1 MLVQRRTGFAR
12 IAALLAGLVTLSP
25 ALLQANGSASTSV
38 MLAPDT
44 AAASRVQ
51 WTVRMLTP
59 YCGGYKV
66 GGYVTIRFL
75 PPFILP
81 PSVPSAAVSFA
92 DGPATVTR
100 KDDILQ
106 IAPAP
111 GRIWSMLCGA
121 ELPLEIVLSKGA
133 GLRNPARRGTYAVEV
148 STEANP
154 KPIRVPVVVGPARP

>member
-1 MLVQRRTGFAR
+1 MKLWTRFPRVAV
-12 IAALLAGLVTLSP
+12 LLTGLVTLL
-25 ALLQANGSASTSV
+25 ATFLQANGSASTSV

-59 YCGGYKV
+59 YCGGYKI
-66 GGYVTIRFL
+66 GSYVTVRFL
-75 PPFILP
+75 SPFILP
-81 PSVPSAAVSFA
+81 PTIPSGAISFA
-92 DGPATVTR
+92 DGPATVIR
-100 KDDILQ
+100 KGNILQ
-106 IAPAP
+106 IAPVP

-133 GLRNPARRGTYAVEV
+133 GLRNPARPGMYAIEI

-154 KPIRVPVVVGPARP
+154 KSTRVPVVVRPARP